1 MADSIFRASPQSHR
15 EALPLNIEA
24 NIRVGELFLAIST
37 FQLGSPEDYSY
48 NFSPFKPLGK
58 DRWRRNKEKSL
69 LLLQLSHPTAP
80 QLMQQVN
87 ISSPQS

>member
-58 DRWRRNKEKSL
+58 DRWRRNKEKKFSPPPAVT
-69 LLLQLSHPTAP
+69 SHSPTA
-80 QLMQQVN
+80 N
-87 ISSPQS
+87 AAGKY

>member
-15 EALPLNIEA
+15 EVLPLNIEA

-58 DRWRRNKEKSL
+58 DRWRRNKEKKSSPPPAVT
-69 LLLQLSHPTAP
+69 SHSPTA
-80 QLMQQVN
+80 N
-87 ISSPQS
+87 AAGKY